1 MAERPPI
8 DAREV
13 TRFEALMTVPEPNR
27 VEEFLGRCVPGSA
40 WMASI
45 RTALVEATVEART
58 PLGTF
63 DEKTCTC
70 IRLRLALPV
79 PIEPG
84 LRFRLIADDGGQ
96 LSASGVVRP
105 WGG

>member
-1 MAERPPI
+1 MASRPPI

-13 TRFEALMTVPEPNR
+13 TRFEALVTATDADR
-27 VEEFLGRCVPGSA
+27 AAEFLGRCVPGSA

-45 RTALVEATVEART
+45 RTALVEATVTARN

-70 IRLRLALPV
+70 VSLLLSLPV

-105 WGG
+105 WGV